1 MQTQRI
7 KTEAIKIT
15 DAHHDMCGQ
24 FLRWNYVKTGEISQ
38 GLAGRLVK
46 YAAKRF
52 LEIGIE
58 VSNFEIEVGMVEYGC
73 KVYHVTFKNGKGAS
87 FILNQIYV
95 YRGWPSSDF
104 GIELREED

>member
-1 MQTQRI
+1 MWSI
-7 KTEAIKIT
+7 SSLE
-15 DAHHDMCGQ
+15 
-24 FLRWNYVKTGEISQ
+24 LRKDWRNFTRT
-38 GLAGRLVK
+38 GRLVK

-58 VSNFEIEVGMVEYGC
+58 VSNFEIEVEMVEHGC

-95 YRGWPSSDF
+95 YRGWPSFDYWF
-104 GIELREED
+104 ELREED